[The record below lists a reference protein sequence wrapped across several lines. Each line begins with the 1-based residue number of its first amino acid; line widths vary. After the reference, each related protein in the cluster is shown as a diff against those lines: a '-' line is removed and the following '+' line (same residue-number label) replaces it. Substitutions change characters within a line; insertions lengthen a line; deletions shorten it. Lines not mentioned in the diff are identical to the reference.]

1 MTADASVRST
11 DMTLEP
17 DEIWDSWCRAREAEP
32 LLEPEAFAEEY
43 GKQAAH
49 VLDVLGPALIL
60 EELRP
65 TPLPPELEQSATL
78 GLRIGPYRVQG
89 EVGRG
94 GFGLVLDAIDEQGT
108 RVALKLVN
116 PLLAAGRR
124 QQELLLTEARLLKR
138 LDHPGVVRLV
148 DCGRERGLVWLAME
162 FVGGVPLDQLPP
174 LGAGKR
180 HARALGLGRQ
190 LSDALEAA
198 HAGGI
203 VHRDLKPSNVLVD
216 TEGRLRVLDFGLA
229 QRFAVTVT
237 VSQSAT
243 HRARAGTPAF
253 MAPEQLEP
261 GGRIGPWTDVHACG
275 FLLLLLAEPE
285 LRDELLS
292 SRRVTRRR
300 LGEARSLPGWCLRSL
315 PHGLRVVVARCL
327 EPNPADRYASARALG
342 EDLAAL
348 IEGRSLVHGRPGRLW
363 RGLRTIR
370 RHPLRSIGTM
380 AAALLAGWGWYVA
393 SIPPLP
399 QVRIDTHLSGK
410 ELWVDGEHLGVT
422 PLTATLTPGPHTWR
436 ARWGGSEE
444 PAYEG
449 VLVVPES
456 DRAAFLLTLNPT
468 PLTRWHPEDPYVDV
482 PPGAGAWLRVAA
494 GGVDGDLEVTLTGLP
509 GGEPLTFTDY
519 VHLRLPFG
527 RHELSLAAPGRRSV
541 NRILDVDDQ
550 LMRSWTTTLDP
561 VGDPWHSVPVY
572 SLFEEAVGVP
582 IEAVNLRTYIESGV
596 NVDTGQ
602 AVTRSYFGPLRSGL
616 GATVGF
622 WVDLPI
628 PVGELRVEGNLSN
641 QINDHSDAWLLLEL
655 GPDPANT
662 IALAGYRGQD
672 CVNAP
677 QVDGLPAAPEN
688 SSRLEELSESMLG
701 RQRIFVRYTVGPSA
715 AGDLYAYGQALRT
728 EMGPEGEGW
737 WPALTIRVR
746 R

>member
-1 MTADASVRST
+1 
-11 DMTLEP
+11 MTLEP

-43 GKQAAH
+43 GEQAAH

-216 TEGRLRVLDFGLA
+216 TEERLRVLDFGLA

-348 IEGRSLVHGRPGRLW
+348 IEGRSLVHGRPSRLW
-363 RGLRTIR
+363 RGLRKIR

-410 ELWVDGEHLGVT
+410 ELWVDGENLGVT
-422 PLTATLTPGPHTWR
+422 PLTATLAPGPHTWR
-436 ARWGGSEE
+436 ARWGGLAE

-494 GGVDGDLEVTLTGLP
+494 GGADGDLEVTLTGLP

-701 RQRIFVRYTVGPSA
+701 RQRIFVRYTIGPSA